1 MYCLEL
7 GVIHSAGWYNGGSHQ
22 TLWVILEGCF
32 SESLR
37 CREQQWFHRLH
48 VIRVVCTMMMW
59 FSLRSS
65 ESLPST
71 TGTNQKKINLYNQ
84 LDFILDISILRLPGG
99 QDKML
104 TFNISSL
111 WWPKQVIEDTIS
123 LSSLVGGAHVQ
134 ELPKILK
141 LLQTKTSRWKLHLS
155 WIWPVS
161 FVCSPGAQ

>member
-1 MYCLEL
+1 MADHIRHYESFLKDVFLNHCAAENSNGFIDYTWYVWFVRWWCDFLWGVQKVCHQLL
-7 GVIHSAGWYNGGSHQ
+7 GQIK
-22 TLWVILEGCF
+22 
-32 SESLR
+32 
-37 CREQQWFHRLH
+37 
-48 VIRVVCTMMMW
+48 
-59 FSLRSS
+59 
-65 ESLPST
+65 
-71 TGTNQKKINLYNQ
+71 KKINLYNQ

-111 WWPKQVIEDTIS
+111 WWPKPVIEDTIS
-123 LSSLVGGAHVQ
+123 LSSRVGGAHVQ